1 MTEGV
6 EESYVHKDRYVP
18 DESTMDARIRS
29 SIGIVDPLVILV
41 RCLVDQREML
51 LIWLSYLREVEEIN
65 LYRGGDIN
73 AHYY

>member
-1 MTEGV
+1 MKV

-18 DESTMDARIRS
+18 DESMMDARIRS
-29 SIGIVDPLVILV
+29 SIGIVDPLIILV

-51 LIWLSYLREVEEIN
+51 LMWLSYLREVEEIN